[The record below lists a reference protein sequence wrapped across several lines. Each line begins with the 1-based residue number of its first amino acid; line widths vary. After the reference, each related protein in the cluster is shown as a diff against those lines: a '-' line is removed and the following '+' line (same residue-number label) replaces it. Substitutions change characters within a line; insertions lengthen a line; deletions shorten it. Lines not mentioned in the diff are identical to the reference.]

1 MHMNEGHVYRC
12 RNRDCGREIKVT
24 KSSIESTSKPRC
36 SCGAEMKRPY
46 EKPVL
51 RTLNP
56 DVEIL
61 AKFES
66 IRNDP
71 FQPILS

>member
-1 MHMNEGHVYRC
+1 
-12 RNRDCGREIKVT
+12 
-24 KSSIESTSKPRC
+24 
-36 SCGAEMKRPY
+36 MKRPY